1 MIRKRRSAVLHLA
14 LVGGP
19 QHPGGD
25 RGVAELKRQRGR
37 ELRRPGGGGGRA
49 QTLIEHDLIDE

>member
-49 QTLIEHDLIDE
+49 QTLITT